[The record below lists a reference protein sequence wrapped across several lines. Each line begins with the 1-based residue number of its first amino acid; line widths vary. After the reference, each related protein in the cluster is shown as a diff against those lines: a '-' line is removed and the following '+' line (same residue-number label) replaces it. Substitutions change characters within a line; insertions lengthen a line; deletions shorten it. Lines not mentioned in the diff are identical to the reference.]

1 MSLATTTTEEAA
13 NAVREA
19 ARQAEEQ
26 LRSSGSQAYEQAKG
40 EAERLAAE
48 QRDGMASYA
57 HDLADALDGASNTL
71 HERGRDTAAR
81 LARRAADELD
91 ALGSKVEG
99 QNVSDLLHN
108 VESFAR
114 RRPGLFLGG
123 AFLLSFALVRYLGRP
138 TIDQIDPADG
148 DDVSAAI

>member
-1 MSLATTTTEEAA
+1 MSLATATTEEAA
-13 NAVREA
+13 SAIKDA
-19 ARQAEEQ
+19 ARQVEGH
-26 LRSSGSQAYEQAKG
+26 LRSSGNEAYEQARA
-40 EAERLAAE
+40 EAERVAAE
-48 QRDGMASYA
+48 RRDGVASYA
-57 HDLADALDGASNTL
+57 RDLADAFDGASNTL

-81 LARRAADELD
+81 VARRAAEELD
-91 ALGSKVEG
+91 ALGGRVEG

-138 TIDQIDPADG
+138 TIDHVEDPNAD
-148 DDVSAAI
+148 DITAAI

>member
-1 MSLATTTTEEAA
+1 MSLATTTTDDAA

-19 ARQAEEQ
+19 ARQVEDH
-26 LRSSGSQAYEQAKG
+26 LRSSGSHAYEQARG
-40 EAERLAAE
+40 EAERLATE
-48 QRDGMASYA
+48 RRDGMASYA
-57 HDLADALDGASNTL
+57 RDLADALDGASSTL
-71 HERGRDTAAR
+71 QERGRDTAAR

-91 ALGSKVEG
+91 ALSSKVEG
-99 QNVSDLLHN
+99 QNVGDLLHN
-108 VESFAR
+108 VEAFAR

-138 TIDQIDPADG
+138 TIDQIDPADS

>member
-26 LRSSGSQAYEQAKG
+26 LRSSGSHAYEQAKG

-48 QRDGMASYA
+48 RRDGMASYA

-138 TIDQIDPADG
+138 TIDKIDPADG